1 MICWMTTLDHL
12 EGHQNGQ
19 KWSEVVQNDHKAHL
33 RLITIK
39 LYIVRSYFVS
49 LFHIKHNCILM
60 ATHVT
65 TRVVASGHRWP
76 QSKVSTYYYE
86 VAYCSISFWELVY
99 FVSLLTVYDHPC
111 DHKSGQIWPQIK
123 VPSYNYEVTYCSIS
137 FWKLIHFVWLLVI
150 VTTQVTT
157 GMVISVHKIQDKARA
172 IINNFIIN

>member
-49 LFHIKHNCILM
+49 LFHIKHNWILM

-65 TRVVASGHRWP
+65 TRVVASGQRWP
-76 QSKVSTYYYE
+76 QIKVSTYNYE
-86 VAYCSISFWELVY
+86 VTYCSISFWELVY

-111 DHKSGQIWPQIK
+111 DHKSGRKWSKMTTNQSFNLLLWSYIFFDLILKVYSFCITIDRLWLPTWPDK
-123 VPSYNYEVTYCSIS
+123 ET
-137 FWKLIHFVWLLVI
+137 K
-150 VTTQVTT
+150 
-157 GMVISVHKIQDKARA
+157 SVMDDHKS
-172 IINNFIIN
+172 